1 MKAAL
6 LLCAAASLFAQDP
19 VFRTGVSLVRVDA
32 EAVDAGGKVIEGLKQ
47 DDFRV
52 LDEGMPQTLVN
63 FGFAVDPLDLILLFD
78 TSGGMH
84 GKLLS
89 LVRTTQLGFNEL
101 HRGDRVS
108 VRAFSNYSNEFLP
121 FSEDLT
127 AVNVAILTQVIP
139 MKFSGASKFE
149 AAADEAAMR
158 FRQEVK
164 TRRKRAVLIVT
175 DKAGARGSNE
185 ATTVRDFWNSD
196 AILSELILG
205 ASGMNQIVDKTGGIS
220 IAASTDPTALGAAF
234 RDSVH
239 YLRSGYTMYYQMPAV
254 TAGTERHLEVGLSEE
269 AARRFPGVKV
279 HARSGYIVP

>member
-1 MKAAL
+1 MKAGVIL
-6 LLCAAASLFAQDP
+6 LMAASLMAQGDP

-32 EAVDAGGKVIEGLKQ
+32 EAVDAGGRVVEGLTK

-52 LDEGMPQTLVN
+52 LDEGTPQSLVN
-63 FGFAVDPLDLILLFD
+63 FSFAEDPLDLILLFD
-78 TSGGMH
+78 TSGGTH

-89 LVRTTQLGFNEL
+89 IVRATELGFNEL

-108 VRAFSNYSNEFLP
+108 VRAFANFSTEFLP
-121 FSEDLT
+121 FNADLS
-127 AVNVAILTQVIP
+127 AVNLAILTQVIP
-139 MKFSGASKFE
+139 MKFAGASRFE

-164 TRRKRAVLIVT
+164 TRRKRAVLVIT
-175 DKAGARGSNE
+175 DKAGAREANE
-185 ATTVRDFWNSD
+185 AAIVRDFWNSD

-205 ASGMNQIVDKTGGIS
+205 PNGVNQIVDKTGGIT
-220 IAASTDPTALGAAF
+220 IAATGDLGAAF

-239 YLRSGYTMYYQMPAV
+239 YLRSGYTMYYPMPAV
-254 TAGTERHLEVGLSEE
+254 TAGTERKLEVGLSED